1 MDVFNIIVTVFQLI
15 FYVTAIILAIYL
27 ISSLKR
33 ITGSVE
39 KIESEVVKT
48 STTVSAFVTDA
59 SAFVTDANLVL
70 NDIKEVSGELK
81 VKIRKIESLSDA
93 VVEKGYEVL
102 NAIDTVQEFSS
113 NYANK
118 GLRIISGISSG
129 VKEFF
134 HKLKRPFLELKSSSE
149 TNTHSII
156 STIQN

>member
-1 MDVFNIIVTVFQLI
+1 MDAFNIIVTVFQLI
-15 FYVTAIILAIYL
+15 FYITAITLAIYL

-39 KIESEVVKT
+39 KIESEVVRT

-59 SAFVTDANLVL
+59 NIVL
-70 NDIKEVSGELK
+70 DDIKEMSGEVK
-81 VKIRKIESLSDA
+81 SKIRKIESLSDA

-129 VKEFF
+129 VREFF
-134 HKLKRPFLELKSSSE
+134 HKLKRPSIELKGSAE